1 MSQTAKVTVAKELGD
16 RGILTVNEI
25 RELFNYAPL
34 PDGDV
39 AFIRGEYKP
48 IEEKVNGNDGTD
60 AEETE

>member
-1 MSQTAKVTVAKELGD
+1 
-16 RGILTVNEI
+16 
-25 RELFNYAPL
+25 L

-48 IEEKVNGNDGTD
+48 VEEKVIDDGNDGEN